1 MPLTIRRATAAD
13 AGVIAAFNQALA
25 SESEQTRLDPAT
37 VGPGVA
43 AVLAD
48 PHKGFYTLAEKD
60 GEVVGQCLITYEW
73 SDWRNGWFWWVQSVY
88 VRHDARRNGVFRRLY
103 QHLLDEATRDPTV
116 IGLRLYV
123 ERQNVKAIETYKALG
138 LVEAGYDVL
147 ELYPLPGE
155 QALVEKNGG

>member
-1 MPLTIRRATAAD
+1 MPLSIRRATAAD

-88 VRHDARRNGVFRRLY
+88 VRHDARRNGVFRHLY

-123 ERQNVKAIETYKALG
+123 ERQNAKAIETYKALG

-155 QALVEKNGG
+155 QALVNKMGE

>member
-1 MPLTIRRATAAD
+1 MTLTLRRAVPAD
-13 AGVIAAFNQALA
+13 AGVITAFNQALA
-25 SESEQTRLDPAT
+25 SESEQTRLDPAV

-60 GEVVGQCLITYEW
+60 GEVVGQCMVTFEW

-88 VRHDARRNGVFRRLY
+88 VRNDARRAGVFRRLY
-103 QHLLDEATRDPTV
+103 EHLLDQASKDPTV

-123 ERQNVKAIETYKALG
+123 EHQNARAIETYKSLG
-138 LVEAGYDVL
+138 MAEAGYGVL

-155 QALVEKNGG
+155 SAVVSKIG

>member
-1 MPLTIRRATAAD
+1 MPLTIRRAVPAD
-13 AGVIAAFNQALA
+13 AGLIAAFNQALA
-25 SESEQTRLDPAT
+25 SESEQTRLDPAA
-37 VGPGVA
+37 VNPGVA

-88 VRHDARRNGVFRRLY
+88 VRGDARRSGVFRRLY
-103 QHLLDEATRDPTV
+103 DHILDEANKDPAV

-123 ERQNVKAIETYKALG
+123 ERQNLRAIETYKSLG
-138 LVEAGYDVL
+138 MVEAGYDVL
-147 ELYPLPGE
+147 EMYPLPGE
-155 QALVEKNGG
+155 TSLVKKIDG